1 MAMQRELAWRVFA
14 GEYNDSRHEFSTGEE
29 RAPSFVITPTG
40 AKVNRLFLVGVLTS
54 TENVGKE
61 GDVWRARIS
70 DPTGVFTVYAGQYQ
84 PQAAQA
90 LAEIK
95 APAVVAVVGKSRT
108 YTPDG
113 GAVYASVRP
122 EFVRVVTKE
131 ERDHWIL
138 TTAKSLADR
147 LEALRE
153 AAAME
158 KPSVD
163 ELVALGYTREISEGV
178 IMGLERYGKLELER
192 YEAMLQDSLASLVPE
207 LAGRPPSRKPRLGPS
222 GAPAAQS
229 APSSLAPPVP
239 ANAPAVSSKDEMK
252 TPAVD
257 PAHEDVVLAIVA
269 ELEDGRNGAPWEGLV
284 QKASERRLSEE
295 QVEEAINSLLDKGLL
310 YEPILGRLKKA

>member
-14 GEYNDSRHEFSTGEE
+14 GEYNDSRHEYSTGEE

-95 APAVVAVVGKSRT
+95 APAIVAVVGKSRT

-131 ERDHWIL
+131 ERDHWVL
-138 TTAKSLADR
+138 TTAKSLAER

-178 IMGLERYGKLELER
+178 IMGLERYGKLELDR
-192 YEAMLQDSLASLVPE
+192 YEAMLQDSLSGLVPE
-207 LAGRPPSRKPRLGPS
+207 LAGRPPSAKPRPIAS
-222 GAPAAQS
+222 AATVAES
-229 APSSLAPPVP
+229 APSPVAPPV
-239 ANAPAVSSKDEMK
+239 AGSAPTAASKGAAK

-257 PAHEDVVLAIVA
+257 PAHEDVVLGIVA
-269 ELEDGRNGAPWEGLV
+269 DLEEGRNGAPWEGLIEKSSV
-284 QKASERRLSEE
+284 KGLSEE